1 MPSLA
6 APTLTVARTCAL
18 VVFTLACAGCG
29 ASVQFDRAAG
39 VPKYKALPAKTA
51 VQVVESADLLP
62 QPVVVVGSLRMT
74 SPKGE
79 ADRAEVTA
87 GMQKEAF
94 RFGCDAVVGLQV
106 VDQVDRSMR
115 WVDKPG
121 PSGKP
126 VRQQEPVEKHT
137 WNWSAQCV
145 RSAQQP
151 ATLPTTPAKTPA
163 K

>member
-1 MPSLA
+1 M
-6 APTLTVARTCAL
+6 PTLSAPRSLSRTCAL
-18 VVFTLACAGCG
+18 VLLTLAGTACG
-29 ASVQFDRAAG
+29 ASVQFERSAG

-51 VQVVESADLLP
+51 VQVVESADTLP
-62 QPVVVVGSLRMT
+62 QPVVVVGNLHT
-74 SPKGE
+74 ASPKGE

-94 RFGCDAVVGLQV
+94 RFGCDAVVGLKLEDHV
-106 VDQVDRSMR
+106 ERSMK

-121 PSGKP
+121 PAGKS

-151 ATLPTTPAKTPA
+151 ATLPAAPGKSSG